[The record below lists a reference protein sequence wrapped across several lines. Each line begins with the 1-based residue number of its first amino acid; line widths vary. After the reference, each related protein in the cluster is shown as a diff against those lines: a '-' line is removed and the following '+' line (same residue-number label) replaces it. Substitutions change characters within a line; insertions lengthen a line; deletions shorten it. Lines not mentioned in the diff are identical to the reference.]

1 MVQNDICSEMMFI
14 RKLKDFQ
21 SLALNIEKYQ
31 RKNNICKTDK
41 EINETLTKDIFE
53 EDIVKINNEENNEDS
68 FLTFADNDNCQEDN
82 PSSKIFNYSVF
93 QTISEPISGENK
105 KRKLGRKKKISLEKG
120 SHDKYS
126 SDNIIRKCKCF
137 LINELLKLINLKI
150 REIYSCDNNYSSKTK
165 TLMIINRQQ
174 IISSTVKFNQ
184 AFLYKTLKEIF
195 SVNISSRCY
204 KHPVD
209 HNRKLILELTDEKDK
224 QKSKFF
230 NDLFNLTFLD
240 CIKHLRGDKNIYCL
254 EGLKN
259 IKEVCKGLKGDEDY
273 KESFRAYIDNFENF
287 INNKKSR
294 KERKINRGQ

>member
-1 MVQNDICSEMMFI
+1 
-14 RKLKDFQ
+14 
-21 SLALNIEKYQ
+21 
-31 RKNNICKTDK
+31 
-41 EINETLTKDIFE
+41 
-53 EDIVKINNEENNEDS
+53 
-68 FLTFADNDNCQEDN
+68 
-82 PSSKIFNYSVF
+82 
-93 QTISEPISGENK
+93 
-105 KRKLGRKKKISLEKG
+105 
-120 SHDKYS
+120 
-126 SDNIIRKCKCF
+126 
-137 LINELLKLINLKI
+137 
-150 REIYSCDNNYSSKTK
+150 
-165 TLMIINRQQ
+165 MIINRQQ

-184 AFLYKTLKEIF
+184 AFLNKTLKEIF

-209 HNRKLILELTDEKDK
+209 HNKKLILELTDEKDK

-294 KERKINRGQ
+294 KERKINKGQ